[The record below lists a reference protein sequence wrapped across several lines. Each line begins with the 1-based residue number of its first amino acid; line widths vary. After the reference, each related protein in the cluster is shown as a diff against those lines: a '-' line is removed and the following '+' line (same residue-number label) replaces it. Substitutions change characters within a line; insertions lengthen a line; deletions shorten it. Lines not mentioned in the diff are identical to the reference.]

1 MASLQP
7 SSHVNCSSQSIAHPI
22 LPGAQIHS
30 LEASPV
36 HKGWQFIPGGLYPN
50 NDAVSASRLDFCKVT
65 ITYIPQNS
73 THQTEVQVWLPEN
86 WNGRM
91 QGLGGGGWSA
101 GLYTNGY
108 PAMTAAAIQGYA
120 AISTNGG
127 YSAGHPKDWAVLQLG
142 KVDYKNFQHYAS
154 TSLNDLSIIGKS
166 VVRSFYGAPPKYSYW
181 NGCSQG
187 GRQGFMLAQRFPKA
201 FDGIVA
207 SAPAINWGQLLV
219 AGFWAQMIM
228 NGKKDYPKPCELT
241 TITAAALK
249 ACDGNDGV
257 IDGLISDPD
266 SCHFDPY
273 TLVNTTANCWGADA
287 SRKISPTAA
296 YLAKTLW
303 GGLKTS
309 RHTYMSSF
317 GMHHEAPLVTGGT
330 PLVDSLFS
338 YLNITT
344 ALADTECHPDGT
356 CFGKPFSIVVDW
368 IQYFV
373 KKDTAY
379 DILKIDQHEFDEI
392 FENSVKEYNPI
403 IGTDSTNLT
412 GFREAGGKIL
422 SYHGLVSRCGK
433 FI

>member
-7 SSHVNCSSQSIAHPI
+7 FSHANCSSQSIPHPI
-22 LPGAQIHS
+22 IPGARVHS

-36 HKGWQFIPGGLYPN
+36 HVGWLFVPGGLYSN
-50 NDAVSASRLDFCKVT
+50 NGAVNATNLDFCNVT
-65 ITYIPQNS
+65 ITYIPQDSIN
-73 THQTEVQVWLPEN
+73 QTTVQVWLPEK

-108 PAMTAAAIQGYA
+108 PAMTAAAAQGYA
-120 AISTNGG
+120 SISTNGG
-127 YSAGHPKDWAVLQLG
+127 YKSGNPSDWALLQLG
-142 KVDYKNFQHYAS
+142 KVDYKSFQHFAS
-154 TSLNDLSIIGKS
+154 TSLNDLAIIGKS
-166 VVRSFYGAPPKYSYW
+166 VVKSFYGTAPKYSYW

-187 GRQGFMLAQRFPKA
+187 GRQGFMLAQRYPKA

-207 SAPAINWGQLLV
+207 SAPAVNWGHLLV

-228 NGKKDYPKPCELT
+228 NEKKEYPRPCELS
-241 TITAAALK
+241 TITAAAVK

-257 IDGLISDPD
+257 IDGLVSDPD

-273 TLVNTTANCWGADA
+273 TLVNTTANCWGPDV

-330 PLVDSLFS
+330 PLVESVFTF
-338 YLNITT
+338 LNMTT
-344 ALADTECHPDGT
+344 ALADSDCRADGT
-356 CFGKPFSIVVDW
+356 CFGKPFSNVADW
-368 IQYFV
+368 IRYFV
-373 KKDTAY
+373 KKNPAY
-379 DILKIDQHEFDEI
+379 DLLQIDQQEFDRI
-392 FENSVKEYNPI
+392 FEASIEEYNPI
-403 IGTDSTNLT
+403 IGTDSRNLT
-412 GFREAGGKIL
+412 SFRDAGGKIL
-422 SYHGLVSRCGK
+422 SYHGLVGYYK
-433 FI
+433 MFV